1 MAATANLDR
10 LRSLSAVGSFGT
22 IAGAA
27 RSLGY
32 TASAVSQHLSALER
46 EAGASLLE
54 RSNEGVTLTAAGR
67 LLAERS
73 SVILDLVRN
82 AFDDVELLVDGR
94 IETTVVVAAFP
105 TAITSML
112 LPILPKLPASIRLMI
127 VDLEPEQALAAVAA
141 RAVDVAITDS
151 YMYPPA
157 SPAKGLRRTTLRT
170 EPIRLVTST
179 GRRRVRSLKGCAD
192 AHWVLGGPTSKRG
205 QAARASCL
213 LAGFTPHVIAATD
226 DHHVTFDVIKATNA
240 VSLLPELALT
250 SVPTGIY
257 VARRLDTG
265 TVRRVDFVTR
275 SVPGESVANAF
286 VEALLRQPSQD

>member
-1 MAATANLDR
+1 MAATSNLDR
-10 LRSLSAVGSFGT
+10 LRSLSAVASAGT

-46 EAGASLLE
+46 EAEASLLE

-67 LLAERS
+67 MLAERA

-82 AFDDVELLVDGR
+82 AFDDVALLVDGKSE
-94 IETTVVVAAFP
+94 ITVVVAAFP
-105 TAITSML
+105 TAITSLL
-112 LPILPKLPASIRLMI
+112 LPLLPKLPAAIRLMI

-141 RAVDVAITDS
+141 RTVDMAITDS
-151 YMYPPA
+151 YVYPPA
-157 SPAKGLRRTTLRT
+157 TPAHGLRRTTLRS
-170 EPIRLVTST
+170 EPVRLVTSS
-179 GRRRVRSLKGCAD
+179 GRSRVRSLEACAD
-192 AHWVLGGPTSKRG
+192 ADWVLGGPMSRLG
-205 QAARASCL
+205 QAARARCA
-213 LAGFTPHVIAATD
+213 LAGFIPRVIASTD

-250 SVPTGIY
+250 NVPPGIS

-265 TVRRVDFVTR
+265 TERRVDLVTR
-275 SVPGESVANAF
+275 SVPGESMANTMIQ
-286 VEALLRQPSQD
+286 ALLRRAS